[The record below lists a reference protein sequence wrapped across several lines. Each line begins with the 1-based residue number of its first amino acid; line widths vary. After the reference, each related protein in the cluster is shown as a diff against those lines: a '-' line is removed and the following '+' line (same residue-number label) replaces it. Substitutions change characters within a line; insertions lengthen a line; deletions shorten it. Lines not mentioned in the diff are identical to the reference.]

1 MGGGGRLAAAVK
13 RGLAPIRRYSL
24 DVWSRDRAPL
34 GPWAS
39 LWTRVA
45 RIVTL
50 AVRGLRTHR
59 LSLQAAALAYY
70 TLFSIVPVMVVALW
84 VLKAFHVIH
93 YLMPEVPAPPEA
105 TAAGTASEMH
115 IPEAN
120 TMLRSA
126 LRAILSAVDRAGHL
140 ETGIVGLAALTYG
153 VIRQIVHM
161 EGALNTIAGRR
172 DRRPRALRRLGYLA
186 LLALP
191 PALLIVS
198 GLLRGLTHQRLGAAF
213 AHGVDW
219 LLSAIPLLKSAVSAG
234 IGLAIVCFALAIF
247 YASAARARIAAGST
261 IAGAAVGALLLGGV
275 LWAFTR
281 LQIGASRA
289 GALESGMAAIP
300 VFLLW
305 SWSSWLVILIGAEVA
320 VAHELDDILIHG
332 ARVWKLDPYDEQAA
346 GVQIMVE
353 TTRQALSLRAGD
365 GAGRGASSTNELAR
379 RLRLLPESVRDVA
392 GRLLAAGLLSKTDDD
407 DYRLACDPDRT
418 GLRDVVGAVIG
429 GPEDDRRG
437 REGRRLGPTLRE
449 LLVRESSARAE

>member
-1 MGGGGRLAAAVK
+1 
-13 RGLAPIRRYSL
+13 
-24 DVWSRDRAPL
+24 
-34 GPWAS
+34 
-39 LWTRVA
+39 
-45 RIVTL
+45 
-50 AVRGLRTHR
+50 
-59 LSLQAAALAYY
+59 
-70 TLFSIVPVMVVALW
+70 
-84 VLKAFHVIH
+84 
-93 YLMPEVPAPPEA
+93 
-105 TAAGTASEMH
+105 
-115 IPEAN
+115 
-120 TMLRSA
+120 
-126 LRAILSAVDRAGHL
+126 
-140 ETGIVGLAALTYG
+140 
-153 VIRQIVHM
+153 
-161 EGALNTIAGRR
+161 
-172 DRRPRALRRLGYLA
+172 
-186 LLALP
+186 
-191 PALLIVS
+191 
-198 GLLRGLTHQRLGAAF
+198 
-213 AHGVDW
+213 
-219 LLSAIPLLKSAVSAG
+219 VSAG